1 MKTTW
6 PDIAD
11 TIGNPSARFL
21 FFEFYLQRHFHLRWP
36 DHDFYFSGIV
46 ILHQASAMR
55 QMEAPNQQTPG
66 QP

>member
-11 TIGNPSARFL
+11 PVGSLSARFL
-21 FFEFYLQRHFHLRWP
+21 FYLKRHFHLRCL
-36 DHDFYFSGIV
+36 DHDFYFSGNV
-46 ILHQASAMR
+46 ILHHTIAMR
-55 QMEAPNQQTPG
+55 LMAAPNQQTPV